1 MVTILSQ
8 KQQICKIVT
17 DNALMAKPMTT
28 ALQVFRRNILFTV
41 QPIGIDADHRL
52 TVLFMTF
59 LFSKL
64 TNI

>member
-17 DNALMAKPMTT
+17 DNTLMAKPMTT
-28 ALQVFRRNILFTV
+28 ALQAFRRHFSTV
-41 QPIGIDADHRL
+41 QPIAIDADHRL
-52 TVLFMTF
+52 IVLFTTF